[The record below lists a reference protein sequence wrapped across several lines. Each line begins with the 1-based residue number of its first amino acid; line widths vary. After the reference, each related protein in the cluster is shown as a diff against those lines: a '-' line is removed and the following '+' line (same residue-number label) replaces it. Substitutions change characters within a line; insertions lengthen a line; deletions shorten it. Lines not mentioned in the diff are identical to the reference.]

1 MDRTGVVSLLLN
13 LWIVHLTVNKKE
25 SRFPQ
30 SSESDAL
37 PEQQIP
43 EGVLRQRLVPFLTS
57 AGCFAV
63 PNFYCIKKLPDAE
76 YLRIWGLLLSI
87 SNLSFC
93 ILFAHNSGTCEMDIE
108 THFVYKGKQAEY
120 LCGEEKVA
128 LSSGRP
134 CIRQIASVTPF
145 LNSFC
150 TPCETTIFSSGN
162 ASCRPC

>member
-37 PEQQIP
+37 PEQRIP
-43 EGVLRQRLVPFLTS
+43 EGNTPPEACSFFNFRRLFCRAEL
-57 AGCFAV
+57 
-63 PNFYCIKKLPDAE
+63 YCIKKLPDAE
-76 YLRIWGLLLSI
+76 YLRIWELLLSI

-120 LCGEEKVA
+120 LCGEEKSA

-150 TPCETTIFSSGN
+150 TLCETITFSSGS